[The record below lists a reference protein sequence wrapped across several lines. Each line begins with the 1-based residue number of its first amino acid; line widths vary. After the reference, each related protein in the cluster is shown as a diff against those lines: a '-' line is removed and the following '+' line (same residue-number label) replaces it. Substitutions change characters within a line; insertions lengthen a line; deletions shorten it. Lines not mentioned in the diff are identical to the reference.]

1 MFRPFISFAIANIR
15 DLYQTAKEKM
25 WGNMVYS
32 FPPYPNKDEIFYQN
46 IILFRIKIIYL
57 Q

>member
-1 MFRPFISFAIANIR
+1 MQMFRPFISFAIANIR

-32 FPPYPNKDEIFYQN
+32 FPPRILTKMKFSIK
-46 IILFRIKIIYL
+46 ILFCFA
-57 Q
+57 